1 MTGQKQGKSWHNS
14 TLDLPEGYR
23 LTELGP
29 LPDEWRVVQLGEV
42 VTLTM
47 GQSPPSTTYNV
58 NWQGLP
64 FLQGKAEF
72 GDIYPRPV
80 KWCSKP
86 IRIAK
91 SDSVLISVRAP
102 VGDVNIAQQ
111 DYCIGRGL
119 ASLSGKQDLDNMFM
133 FYFLLNSKS
142 RLEEEGTGSTFKSIN
157 KSTLSNFSI
166 PLPPL
171 PEQRAIAHALRA
183 VQEGREATERV
194 IAAARELKKSLMHHL
209 FTYGPVPIDQAD
221 QVPLQETE
229 IGPIP
234 AHWRVVKLGEVI
246 TIHDKKRVPLSST
259 QRRKMRGPYPYC
271 GANGILDYINEY
283 LFDGEFVLLAEDGG
297 YWGKL
302 GPSAYIMRGKF
313 WVNNHAHVIQAIR
326 ATTINEYLLNTFFY
340 LDLDPYISGTT
351 RGKLNQGVLK
361 SISIPLPPLAEQQE
375 IVRILHRVDE
385 KIQAEERHKEALVAL
400 FKTLLH
406 HLMTARVRVSRELL
420 VRFEKKSEAMS

>member
-1 MTGQKQGKSWHNS
+1 MTGQKQGKSWHNP

-142 RLEEEGTGSTFKSIN
+142 RLEEEGTGSPSHRFPS
-157 KSTLSNFSI
+157 SAR
-166 PLPPL
+166 LPM
-171 PEQRAIAHALRA
+171 RCVRCRRG
-183 VQEGREATERV
+183 GRPR
-194 IAAARELKKSLMHHL
+194 S
-209 FTYGPVPIDQAD
+209 G
-221 QVPLQETE
+221 
-229 IGPIP
+229 
-234 AHWRVVKLGEVI
+234 
-246 TIHDKKRVPLSST
+246 SSP
-259 QRRKMRGPYPYC
+259 RRG
-271 GANGILDYINEY
+271 
-283 LFDGEFVLLAEDGG
+283 
-297 YWGKL
+297 
-302 GPSAYIMRGKF
+302 S
-313 WVNNHAHVIQAIR
+313 
-326 ATTINEYLLNTFFY
+326 
-340 LDLDPYISGTT
+340 
-351 RGKLNQGVLK
+351 
-361 SISIPLPPLAEQQE
+361 
-375 IVRILHRVDE
+375 
-385 KIQAEERHKEALVAL
+385 
-400 FKTLLH
+400 
-406 HLMTARVRVSRELL
+406 
-420 VRFEKKSEAMS
+420 